1 MQTRST
7 TPILNEIAAD
17 TPVQG
22 ELNLGGNEPINNI
35 DLNQKAVVDT
45 TVEKKAG
52 RPKKVVT
59 AKEWTKEEI
68 DKNPVVLAH
77 RKTLNSV

>member
-35 DLNQKAVVDT
+35 DLNQKAVVS
-45 TVEKKAG
+45 TVVKKKAG
-52 RPKKVVT
+52 RPP
-59 AKEWTKEEI
+59 KEWTKEEI
-68 DKNPVVLAH
+68 DKNPDGYNLVMAH